1 MTGSSGRTGSG
12 LILRAYMAIFFAY
25 LMLPL
30 VLMVAAGFNAY
41 SPPSVTVW
49 RGFTLRWFSE
59 FRADEGMW
67 PGLVNSLV
75 IAVSVMALAGA
86 ALADAARAVGIG
98 HPVMVSTPGIIIV
111 TVLCATAWAALC
123 QRERLREATA

>member
-1 MTGSSGRTGSG
+1 MNQSGPGSTWV
-12 LILRAYMAIFFAY
+12 LRLCMAAFFAY
-25 LMLPL
+25 GLLPSG
-30 VLMVAAGFNAY
+30 VRAAAGVNDH
-41 SPPSVTVW
+41 SPPSITVW

-67 PGLVNSLV
+67 PRLVNSLV

-86 ALADAARAVGIG
+86 ALADAARAAGIV

>member
-1 MTGSSGRTGSG
+1 MSQSGPGSTWV
-12 LILRAYMAIFFAY
+12 LRLCMAAFFAY
-25 LMLPL
+25 GLLPSG
-30 VLMVAAGFNAY
+30 VRAAAVVNDH
-41 SPPSVTVW
+41 SPPSITVW

-67 PGLVNSLV
+67 PRLV

-86 ALADAARAVGIG
+86 ALADAARAAGIV

-123 QRERLREATA
+123 QRGRLREATA

>member
-1 MTGSSGRTGSG
+1 MNQSGPGSTWV
-12 LILRAYMAIFFAY
+12 LRLYMAAVFAY
-25 LMLPL
+25 GLLPSG
-30 VLMVAAGFNAY
+30 VRAAEVNDH

-86 ALADAARAVGIG
+86 ALADAARAAGIV

>member
-1 MTGSSGRTGSG
+1 MNQSGPGSTWVLRLNMAAFSAYGLLPSGVR
-12 LILRAYMAIFFAY
+12 
-25 LMLPL
+25 
-30 VLMVAAGFNAY
+30 AAGVNDH

-67 PGLVNSLV
+67 PRLVSLLV

-86 ALADAARAVGIG
+86 ALADAARAAGIV